1 MAISSRGIGRRSD
14 ARARVATWF
23 ARREF
28 ASPRARMRRRA
39 PSELRHRRLRVAREN
54 MHAPIITHARLRT
67 RTSAFCR
74 VHMLAEARVARALRA
89 KLCKFATRF
98 VKRHTSSARDTHTLG
113 SDAAEPRAH
122 IVLAM
127 RERSVSSRVCAA
139 LSCSLRAATKVRAN
153 PKTIRTKC
161 AMRGN
166 HHRRRWATCAISRT
180 FEVQSIHAACP
191 DVACRRRARR
201 TNWWE

>member
-1 MAISSRGIGRRSD
+1 
-14 ARARVATWF
+14 
-23 ARREF
+23 
-28 ASPRARMRRRA
+28 
-39 PSELRHRRLRVAREN
+39 
-54 MHAPIITHARLRT
+54 MHAPIITHARLQT

-74 VHMLAEARVARALRA
+74 VHMLAEAHVARALRA
-89 KLCKFATRF
+89 QLCRFAQRF
-98 VKRHTSSARDTHTLG
+98 IKRHTSSARDTHTLG

-139 LSCSLRAATKVRAN
+139 LSCSLRAATKGRAVK
-153 PKTIRTKC
+153 KTIRTNR

-166 HHRRRWATCAISRT
+166 HHRRRRAACAISRT
-180 FEVQSIHAACP
+180 FGVLSIHAACP
-191 DVACRRRARR
+191 GVACRRRARR